1 MAAITRVIPLTS
13 ELKDNK
19 TALEYLKKSIEIGDQ
34 GPYCNTDENKAN
46 TFLNIASV
54 YSSAGKHDV
63 ALSFCRNA
71 ASLLNEA
78 IKDFEISSGRNML
91 NEKKT
96 MENLLTA
103 LIIAY

>member
-1 MAAITRVIPLTS
+1 MPEVENTTIIRLTTECSVSVSTTLAAITRVIPLTS

-63 ALSFCRNA
+63 ALSFC
-71 ASLLNEA
+71 
-78 IKDFEISSGRNML
+78 
-91 NEKKT
+91 
-96 MENLLTA
+96 
-103 LIIAY
+103 

>member
-1 MAAITRVIPLTS
+1 MPEVGNTTIIRLTTECSVSVLTTLAAITRVNPLTS

-63 ALSFCRNA
+63 ALSFC
-71 ASLLNEA
+71 
-78 IKDFEISSGRNML
+78 
-91 NEKKT
+91 
-96 MENLLTA
+96 
-103 LIIAY
+103 